1 MNRPT
6 SPSDEAQQRYY
17 DRDQKDK
24 QYSYD
29 LTKQLTYFVISAEL
43 VFCGYILLNA
53 EVLGGIRYSS
63 ILFLMA
69 GTAAIC
75 GILWRVCYNE
85 IFHANTHGIKAKFHK
100 LLKLLNLITYWFY
113 VILSIVFFIILLI
126 TGYKYLSNIEVNTS
140 DIVKQYQSVPEQQ
153 LNKKFQMT
161 AKSAR
166 VLPKTLGT

>member
-1 MNRPT
+1 MSRPI
-6 SPSDEAQQRYY
+6 SAGDEAQQRSY
-17 DRDQKDK
+17 DRSQKDQ
-24 QYSYD
+24 QYSYH

-53 EVLGGIRYSS
+53 EALGVIRHSS

-85 IFHANTHGIKAKFHK
+85 IFHASAHGIKAKFHK
-100 LLKLLNLITYWFY
+100 LLKLLNSITYLAY

-126 TGYKYLSNIEVNTS
+126 TGYKHLSTIEANTS
-140 DIVKQYQSVPEQQ
+140 DLVKQYQSVPEQQ
-153 LNKKFQMT
+153 LNKKLQPT
-161 AKSAR
+161 AKDAA
-166 VLPKTLGT
+166 G